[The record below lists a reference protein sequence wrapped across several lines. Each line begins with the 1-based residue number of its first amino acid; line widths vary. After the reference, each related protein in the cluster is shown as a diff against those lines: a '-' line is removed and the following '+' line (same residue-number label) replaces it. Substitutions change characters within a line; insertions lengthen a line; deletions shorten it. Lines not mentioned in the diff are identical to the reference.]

1 MKIPETRY
9 AEAADGAHIAYQ
21 VAGDGPFDIVM
32 VPGFVSHLEMA
43 WEMPFTRPQM
53 QRIASFA
60 RLIRFDKRGTGLS
73 DRASGVP
80 TLEERMDDLRVV
92 MDAAGSERAALWGV
106 SEGGGMCILFAATH
120 PDRTSALVLA
130 SSFARLLQGPD
141 QSWGYQPG
149 QAQAVIDMFVAQ
161 WGTGQALQAFFPSA
175 AGDAELIELFARY
188 ERNSARPGDVEA
200 IIGMCAEI
208 DVRPVLPTISVPT
221 LVIHHVGDQMIPI
234 EHGRYLAEHIPRAR
248 YIELPDADHVTIA
261 EDAPDAFDDVREF
274 LTGVRSEPDPDR
286 VLATVM
292 FTDIAGSMERVA
304 EVGDARW
311 KEMLDRHDHVLRKE
325 LQRFRGRE
333 VKTTGDGFL
342 AAFDGPARAAQC
354 ALAAIDAVRPLGLEI
369 RAGVHT
375 GECEQ
380 RGEDLGGIAVHIG
393 ARVSALAG
401 PGEVLASS
409 TVKDLVV
416 GSGLRFA
423 DRGEHDLKG
432 VPDRWR
438 LFSVE
443 A

>member
-1 MKIPETRY
+1 MPETRY

-21 VAGDGPFDIVM
+21 IAGDGPFDIVM

-43 WEMPFTRPQM
+43 WEMPFTGPQM
-53 QRIASFA
+53 QRITSFA

-80 TLEERMDDLRVV
+80 TLEQRMDDLRAV
-92 MDAAGSERAALWGV
+92 MDAAGSERAALWGI
-106 SEGGGMCILFAATH
+106 SEGGAMCILFAATY
-120 PDRTSALVLA
+120 PDRTAALVLA
-130 SSFARLLQGPD
+130 SSFARLLQAPD
-141 QSWGYQPG
+141 QAFGFEPEQVEAITKSS
-149 QAQAVIDMFVAQ
+149 VSH
-161 WGTGQALQAFFPSA
+161 WGTGQVLGAFFPSA
-175 AGDAELIELFARY
+175 AGDEELTERFARY

-208 DVRPVLPTISVPT
+208 DVRPVLPTITVPT
-221 LVIHHVGDQMIPI
+221 LITHHAGDPMISV
-234 EHGRYLAEHIPRAR
+234 EHGRYLAEHIPGAR
-248 YIELPDADHVTIA
+248 YIELPDADHITIA
-261 EDAPDAFDDVREF
+261 ADAPDAFDDIREF

-292 FTDIAGSMERVA
+292 FTDIAGSTERVA

-311 KEMLDRHDHVLRKE
+311 KELLDRHDTVMRTQ

-342 AAFDGPARAAQC
+342 ASFDGPARAAQC

-393 ARVSALAG
+393 ARVSALAL

-423 DRGEHDLKG
+423 DRGEHELKG

-438 LFSVE
+438 LFAVE